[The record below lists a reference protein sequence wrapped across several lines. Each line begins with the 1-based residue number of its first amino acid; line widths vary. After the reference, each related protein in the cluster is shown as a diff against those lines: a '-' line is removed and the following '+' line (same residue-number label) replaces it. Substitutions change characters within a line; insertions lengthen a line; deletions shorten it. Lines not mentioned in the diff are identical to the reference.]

1 MFHVTD
7 YTSKNLTK
15 VYNEDELANAVY
27 DSVKYY
33 RERAEELQ
41 QRNNELYE
49 DAKKIVDEDLKKENK
64 YLQQKLSMSYG
75 QFASQKEKEAYNNF
89 EFRHMHDRLT
99 FRANSGKC
107 PYIIPTGTGIGTN
120 LKVVCP
126 ICGESEN
133 ITDIEAW

>member
-1 MFHVTD
+1 MFHVAD
-7 YTSKNLTK
+7 YTSKNFTK
-15 VYNEDELANAVY
+15 VYNENELANAVY

-41 QRNNELYE
+41 QRNNELHD
-49 DAKKIVDEDLKKENK
+49 DAMKIINDELRDQIQF
-64 YLQQKLSMSYG
+64 LQDRLDMSYG
-75 QFASQKEKEAYNNF
+75 SFASQKEKDAYLNF
-89 EFRHMHDRLT
+89 QERHMHERLT
-99 FRANSGKC
+99 SRAQGGKC
-107 PYIIPTGTGIGTN
+107 PYLIPTGTGIGTN